1 MKTVEEILI
10 CIGKLSILK
19 IGNTSRV
26 QSRSQNTI
34 SLIQKFRKYLTKS
47 MGLGSS

>member
-10 CIGKLSILK
+10 CTGKLSVLK
-19 IGNTSRV
+19 IGNTSKI
-26 QSRSQNTI
+26 QSGSQNTI

-47 MGLGSS
+47 MGLESS